1 MHDPKQSQD
10 EIIDSFSLFSEWLDR
25 YQYLIDLG
33 RKLTPLD
40 EAEKTND
47 KLLAGCQS
55 QVWLL
60 LEGDAGQVTIR
71 ANSDAAI
78 VSGLIALL
86 VEVYSGCSAQQIVD
100 TEPYFI
106 EGNRTQRSPLPDP
119 RQRPPRHAGRHQRP
133 RPGLAHS
140 LIVCPGQKKPRQS
153 GAFFPN
159 RSYPHNRVNGQARP
173 TRRGGFL
180 HVLHLYH
187 CWQPAGIHR
196 IRVR

>member
-1 MHDPKQSQD
+1 MHDPKQTQD
-10 EIIDSFSLFSEWLDR
+10 EIIDSFSLFGEWLDR

-33 RKLTPLD
+33 RKLPALD
-40 EAEKTND
+40 DAEKTDD

-86 VEVYSGCSAQQIVD
+86 IQVYSGCTAQQIAD

-106 EGNRTQRSPLPDP
+106 QKI
-119 RQRPPRHAGRHQRP
+119 
-133 RPGLAHS
+133 GLSDHLS
-140 LIVCPGQKKPRQS
+140 
-153 GAFFPN
+153 
-159 RSYPHNRVNGQARP
+159 P
-173 TRRGGFL
+173 TRANGL
-180 HVLHLYH
+180 HAMLGAIKGHAQAILT
-187 CWQPAGIHR
+187 P
-196 IRVR
+196 